1 MSENNIS
8 PDLKRLLRQLKLS
21 PMLETLPERLVLA
34 RQKKLSHEQFLEL
47 VIADEVQ
54 RRNQLSTRTRA
65 HKAKLDP
72 AMVVEAWDE
81 TAKVTFDHNLW
92 GELQTLRF
100 IENRHNVLILGPV
113 GVGKSFMGNALA
125 YIACRRGKSALMLR
139 TDKLLKE
146 LRASRLDHTYEQELR
161 KCFTVD
167 LLVLDDFG
175 IDQLDA
181 TESRDIYEIIFERH
195 RVGSTV
201 VTSNRDPQEWLGT
214 MTDPLRAQ
222 SAIDRLQNAAYE
234 LVIEGESYRKRQK
247 PQWNE
252 DDTKPKQ

>member
-8 PDLKRLLRQLKLS
+8 PDLKKLLRRMKLS
-21 PMLETLPERLVLA
+21 PMLETMPERLVLS

-47 VIADEVQ
+47 IMADEVQ
-54 RRNQLSTRTRA
+54 RRDQLSTRTRA
-65 HKAKLDP
+65 RKAKLDP
-72 AMVVEAWDE
+72 AMVIEAWDD
-81 TAKVTFDHNLW
+81 TAKVTFDHALW
-92 GELQTLRF
+92 GELQSLRF
-100 IENRHNVLILGPV
+100 IENRHNVLVLGPV

-125 YIACRRGKSALMLR
+125 YIACRRGMSALMLR

-146 LRASRLDHTYEQELR
+146 LKASRLDHTYEQELR
-161 KCFTVD
+161 RCFTVD
-167 LLVLDDFG
+167 VLVLDDFG

-222 SAIDRLQNAAYE
+222 SAIDRLQNSAYE

-247 PQWNE
+247 PKWKE
-252 DDTKPKQ
+252 DNAKSSK

>member
-1 MSENNIS
+1 MKDNNQS
-8 PDLKRLLRQLKLS
+8 PDLKKLLRRMKLS
-21 PMLETLPERLVLA
+21 PMLETLPERLILA
-34 RQKKLSHEQFLEL
+34 RQQKMSHESFLEL
-47 VIADEVQ
+47 VMADEVQ
-54 RRNQLSTRTRA
+54 RRETLSTRTRA
-65 HKAKLDP
+65 RKAKLDQ
-72 AMVVEAWDE
+72 AMVMEAWDD
-81 TAKVTFDHNLW
+81 TAKVTFDHDLW

-113 GVGKSFMGNALA
+113 GVGKSFIGNALA
-125 YIACRRGKSALMLR
+125 YIACRRGMSALMLR

-146 LRASRLDHTYEQELR
+146 LKASRLDHTYEQELR
-161 KCFTVD
+161 KCYSVD

-195 RVGSTV
+195 RVGSTI

-222 SAIDRLQNAAYE
+222 SAIDRLQNSAYE

-247 PQWNE
+247 PAWKGN
-252 DDTKPKQ
+252 DANPKQ

>member
-1 MSENNIS
+1 MTEIDIS
-8 PDLKRLLRQLKLS
+8 PDLKKLLRRLKLS
-21 PMLETLPERLVLA
+21 PMLETMPERLVLA
-34 RQKKLSHEQFLEL
+34 RQQKLSHEQFLEL
-47 VIADEVQ
+47 VISDEVQ
-54 RRNQLSTRTRA
+54 RRDLLSTRTRA
-65 HKAKLDP
+65 RRAKLDP
-72 AMVVEAWDE
+72 AMVVEAWDD

-125 YIACRRGKSALMLR
+125 YIACRRGMSALMLR

-161 KCFTVD
+161 KCFVVD

-222 SAIDRLQNAAYE
+222 SAIDRLQNSAYE
-234 LVIEGESYRKRQK
+234 LVIDGESYRKRQK
-247 PQWNE
+247 PKWKGN
-252 DDTKPKQ
+252 DAATKQ